1 MSERDV
7 SPGNLP
13 FSIKPKHIFTVVIV
27 IIVIGFAMTMF
38 FTVDQTEQ
46 AVVLRFGQYNRIVG
60 PGLNFKLPF
69 GVEKNLNV
77 PTQQIQKM
85 EFGFRTQ
92 RGGVNTSYSG
102 GDFPEESIMLTGDL
116 NIIDVEWVIQYRIAE
131 PRNWLFNVENR
142 QKTIR
147 DISQSVMN
155 RLVGDRAILDVIGSE
170 RSNIEDKSQQQMQE
184 LYDKYGLGIRV
195 TTVKLRNIVPP
206 KGEVQDAF
214 EDVNKAIQ
222 DMNRLINE
230 GKERYNQEIPK
241 ARGQAKQAIQEAEGY
256 AARRVNTSQGDVAR
270 FESVLEE
277 YERSPNV
284 TTTRLYIETF
294 EDLFQDSEKTD
305 LIDRDLENFIPLKTL
320 RQQAQQGGVQ

>member
-1 MSERDV
+1 MSEHDV

-27 IIVIGFAMTMF
+27 IIVLAFGMTMF

-60 PGLNFKLPF
+60 PGLNFKWPL
-69 GVEKNLNV
+69 GIEKNYNV

-92 RGGVNTSYSG
+92 RGGVSSSYSG
-102 GDFPEESIMLTGDL
+102 GDYPEESIMLTGDL

-230 GKERYNQEIPK
+230 GKEKYNQEIPK

-256 AARRVNTSQGDVAR
+256 AARRVNTAQGDVAR
-270 FESVLEE
+270 FSSVLEE
-277 YERSPNV
+277 YERSPDV

-294 EDLFQDSEKTD
+294 EELFQDSEKSD